1 MAVLGQPPVW
11 TVIFCPLIIV
21 LVLATGMGIGLWL
34 APLNVTYRDVGRI
47 ASYALLIG
55 FYVTPVIYPLSVVPE
70 RHRWLMSLN
79 PMAGYIATFRSCLY
93 GAPFD
98 PIPLVA
104 SVAFTLVVLVSGA
117 FFFTRLQGRFADV
130 I

>member
-1 MAVLGQPPVW
+1 M
-11 TVIFCPLIIV
+11 
-21 LVLATGMGIGLWL
+21 GMGLWL
-34 APLNVTYRDVGRI
+34 APLNVSYRDVGRI
-47 ASYALLIG
+47 ANYALLIG

-70 RHRWLMSLN
+70 RYRWLMSLN

-93 GAPFD
+93 GAPFE
-98 PIPLVA
+98 PIPLLA
-104 SVAFTLVVLVSGA
+104 SIAFTLVVLVSGA